1 MVKDKLGEMSFLDHL
16 EVLRW
21 MLIRSSIAIVI
32 GAVIS
37 FTFLDFIFD
46 VIIFGPKD
54 PNFFTYRFFCEVGK
68 FFGADDGMCITKLD
82 FVIQS
87 RKVGSQFTTAIWM
100 GITVGFIL
108 AFPYILWE
116 IWKFI
121 RPALYD
127 NEKNSAK
134 WFILIASLLFF
145 IGILFGYYVM
155 SPLSINFLGNF
166 TVSKQVQNEFDIDSY
181 IGLIKTSSL
190 ASGLIFELPIL
201 MYLLGKL
208 GVVDADMLRKYRK
221 IAIILI
227 LVVAAIITPPDVVSQ
242 TIVAIPL
249 LILYEVSIYIV
260 KWVTKKNEIRKNTL

>member
-1 MVKDKLGEMSFLDHL
+1 MGKNNLGEMSFLDHL

-21 MLIRSSIAIVI
+21 MLIRSSVAIII

-37 FTFLDFIFD
+37 FSFLDFIFE
-46 VIIFGPKD
+46 VVIFGPKD
-54 PNFFTYRFFCEVGK
+54 PNFVTYRFFCEVGK

-82 FVIQS
+82 FIIQS

-100 GITVGFIL
+100 GLTIGFIL

-121 RPALYD
+121 RPALYA
-127 NEKNSAK
+127 NEKKNAK
-134 WFILIASLLFF
+134 WFIIVASILFF

-166 TVSKQVQNEFDIDSY
+166 SVSKQVQNEFDIDSY
-181 IGLIKTSSL
+181 IGLIKTSCI

-201 MYLLGKL
+201 MYLLGRL
-208 GVVDADMLRKYRK
+208 GVVDAPMLRKYRK
-221 IAIILI
+221 IAIVLILI
-227 LVVAAIITPPDVVSQ
+227 VAAIITPPDVVSQ
-242 TIVAIPL
+242 TIVSIPL
-249 LILYEVSIYIV
+249 IILYEASIYIV
-260 KWVTKKNEIRKNTL
+260 KWVGKKNEIRRNAI